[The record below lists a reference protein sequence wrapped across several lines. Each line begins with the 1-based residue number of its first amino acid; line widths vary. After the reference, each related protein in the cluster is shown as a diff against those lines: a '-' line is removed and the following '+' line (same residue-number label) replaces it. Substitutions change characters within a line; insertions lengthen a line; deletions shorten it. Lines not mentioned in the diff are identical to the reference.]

1 MGKVSHGSGSS
12 SPVRSSVHPG
22 QRPELWTRAALLS
35 GPANQQLLPTLPCR
49 PDLRPLFPFGTSFSR
64 GEICQRLA
72 LATPLLLQGLISR
85 IRGREEIPYMWGPL
99 VSGRGSEWSGAQR
112 MTCGV
117 CLLVSKKPQLFHQTA
132 FSFLTTHISQQLF
145 FPQLTATTAFLTAT
159 AQPNAPLK
167 MSDDH

>member
-12 SPVRSSVHPG
+12 SPVRSSVHLG

-35 GPANQQLLPTLPCR
+35 GPANQQLLPTLPRR
-49 PDLRPLFPFGTSFSR
+49 PDLRPLSPFGTSFSR

-145 FPQLTATTAFLTAT
+145 FSTTHGYNSFSHSYSSTKRT
-159 AQPNAPLK
+159 LK
-167 MSDDH
+167 DV